1 MRSLLDKLIIV
12 ITGTASDKKQDRIL
26 MLNLGTLSI
35 LLISKVVDTYPNI
48 NLF

>member
-1 MRSLLDKLIIV
+1 MKSLLDRLIIV
-12 ITGTASDKKQDRIL
+12 ITGTTNDKKQDKVL
-26 MLNLGTLSI
+26 MLNLGALSI